1 MFDSDDAVLYS
12 NSENDNEVDYYEE
25 SIIKRMLD
33 ATKEIF
39 PNTTCNTYTGQNS
52 KAERKTILRGFENG
66 QIDVLFAMKCLDE
79 GVDVPRA
86 EYGIFASSTGNP
98 RQFIQRRGRLLRRHP
113 DKTFAHIY
121 DMVVV
126 PDFQSS
132 YYSREFWNM
141 ERNLVLGEL
150 KRVAYFANL
159 ATNNYTGALQS
170 LTKLPNSMKLY

>member
-1 MFDSDDAVLYS
+1 
-12 NSENDNEVDYYEE
+12 
-25 SIIKRMLD
+25 
-33 ATKEIF
+33 
-39 PNTTCNTYTGQNS
+39 
-52 KAERKTILRGFENG
+52 
-66 QIDVLFAMKCLDE
+66 
-79 GVDVPRA
+79 VPRA
-86 EYGIFASSTGNP
+86 EYGIFASSTENP

-170 LTKLPNSMKLY
+170 LDEVAQFYEIILAELILNINQ